1 MCTRK
6 EFLYSLILYLY
17 ANVSSTVRSAP
28 SFSHAILETSLSLQ
42 HKDCF
47 LLQHCCTISRFYQ
60 NITNDLH
67 TYIHTPTHTHK
78 SYTHAHVPHTFARV
92 YTHHHIYVRTYTSFL
107 CVYMYVCIQML
118 YIYIIYM
125 YTFLCF
131 VSLCTFVWL
140 SSRCS
145 KYIRSDN
152 ASVSNTFAD
161 C

>member
-92 YTHHHIYVRTYTSFL
+92 YTHHTYIRTYVHVLSL
-107 CVYMYVCIQML
+107 CVYVCMYTNVIHIY
-118 YIYIIYM
+118 YIYVY
-125 YTFLCF
+125 FLVLCF
-131 VSLCTFVWL
+131 IVHFCMVELPML
-140 SSRCS
+140 E
-145 KYIRSDN
+145 IH
-152 ASVSNTFAD
+152 SVG
-161 C
+161 